1 MTQVSLDA
9 LAASVNPHGGL
20 TIPAA
25 SSAAMELLHLLKFA
39 ILPMMPDVQMTA
51 MNADIEKS
59 LLTVNARSAQ
69 MEKSQGQKFV
79 IASMSGFI
87 TFI

>member
-1 MTQVSLDA
+1 MMTQVSLDA

-20 TIPAA
+20 TIQAA
-25 SSAAMELLHLLKFA
+25 SSAAMELLHLLKSFA
-39 ILPMMPDVQMTA
+39 IQPMMPDVQMAA
-51 MNADIEKS
+51 MNAKIEKL

-79 IASMSGFI
+79 IV
-87 TFI
+87 